1 MAVNTF
7 EPNDDRQDNL
17 NDALGKALARTL
29 QDLDGIRKKYRLTE
43 SGCHL
48 MFVNSFIFYLV
59 EHENVDERKII
70 KDIKRYARIR
80 KLIPSLEKM
89 KRRKKFNGS
98 DI

>member
-7 EPNDDRQDNL
+7 EPNDDRQDNF
-17 NDALGKALARTL
+17 NNALGKALAHTL
-29 QDLDGIRKKYRLTE
+29 QDLDGIRKKYGLTE
-43 SGCHL
+43 NGCHL

-59 EHENVDERKII
+59 EQENVDERKII

-80 KLIPSLEKM
+80 KLIPRLEKM